1 MKRIAVLIL
10 ALTAMAV
17 ACTSPTPTPTLA
29 PTATPTPAPTA
40 TPTPTPTPAPTP
52 EPTPTPTPTPTP
64 VVGIP
69 GYRTYADE
77 SMGFAIQYPEEW
89 TPTSLNAGGS
99 VFTLQGDG
107 GRPQLTVVPI
117 YESGNPP
124 LDERMDNTIE
134 GTGLPEDQYRVE
146 RRETVTL
153 DDGSEALRAD
163 VIYQVEGVDTVL
175 RLQLSTRGSLTFNLA
190 FTATLTEIE
199 REEETIDTAL
209 RTFTS
214 FPPAPYGIPR
224 DNSLTMLLGEPLTL
238 DPAVARETT
247 SSVFVGSV
255 FSGLVTIDEHA
266 IPEPELAERWEI
278 DTTGTVYTFTLRE
291 GITFH
296 DGRAITAEDVKY
308 SIERATEPALNSSTA
323 PLYLGDIVGVMD
335 KLEGRADTV
344 SGVEVV
350 DDRTVRFTIDA
361 PKPYFI
367 SKLTYPT
374 AAVVDRNT
382 VEPGGLEWWT
392 RGEINGSGPFRL
404 ERWSKGEVVIL
415 KRFDGYHARDE
426 HTPGAAEYVISRLFE
441 SEAARALNRGAGAR
455 QLYQSDALDA
465 VRAGSASVDSL
476 REDSELAGDLYEFAE
491 LTTFFLG
498 INTMEPPFDD
508 LKVRQAFAMAVDR
521 QAFID
526 EIFGGNVQFAEGLL
540 PPGLPGYSESL
551 RGIPYDPEEA
561 KRLFAESKYADNF
574 PRVVY
579 TTPGADTV
587 PDDVQM
593 LVDAELARGAGSAH
607 GRERQRWRSSKGDI
621 RLSDDDV
628 GILPLYHTKEYVL
641 VKPHVEGFVSLRGVL
656 AGNLY
661 DYGWVADYPDPE
673 NFLDLLLHT
682 DANDSSYSTLLP
694 LRLCALRVH
703 LEFATRHSTPSW
715 SAQGWSRI
723 PSEPEDTPVGSRCFA
738 LFFVDGG
745 GAVADGRRRH
755 PAALPHE
762 GVRVFHPWVAQVVKP
777 QCRGLR
783 HDAVRPAGLQL
794 GPSNVG
800 WSDPPRELA
809 PGRRSDRGQLT
820 GEGPRCRCWVNEN
833 PAAAGD
839 PSGILWAAPTLIP
852 DLPSRNT
859 QRCRHHKTPSSRRR

>member
-29 PTATPTPAPTA
+29 PTATPAPAPTA

-52 EPTPTPTPTPTP
+52 EPTPTPTP

-107 GRPQLTVVPI
+107 GRPQLAVVPI

-124 LDERMDNTIE
+124 LDERMDSTIE

-175 RLQLSTRGSLTFNLA
+175 RLQLSTRGSLTFNLT

-278 DTTGTVYTFTLRE
+278 DASGTVYTFTLRE

-350 DDRTVRFTIDA
+350 DGRTVRFTIDA
-361 PKPYFI
+361 PKPYFL

-404 ERWSKGEVVIL
+404 ERWSRGEVVIL

-521 QAFID
+521 EAFV
-526 EIFGGNVQFAEGLL
+526 EEVGGGNLLFAEGLL

-593 LVDAELARGAGSAH
+593 LVDAWQEVLGVEVEVEL
-607 GRERQRWRSSKGDI
+607 
-621 RLSDDDV
+621 LPSDAYFYQ
-628 GILPLYHTKEYVL
+628 LAE
-641 VKPHVEGFVSLRGVL
+641 L

-682 DANDSSYSTLLP
+682 DANDSSYSNLEFDALVERARVEQDPEERIRLYMEAEQLLMDDVGILP
-694 LRLCALRVH
+694 LYHTKEYVL
-703 LEFATRHSTPSW
+703 
-715 SAQGWSRI
+715 
-723 PSEPEDTPVGSRCFA
+723 
-738 LFFVDGG
+738 
-745 GAVADGRRRH
+745 
-755 PAALPHE
+755 
-762 GVRVFHPWVAQVVKP
+762 VKP
-777 QCRGLR
+777 HVEGFVMTLFGQPDFRG
-783 HDAVRPAGLQL
+783 V
-794 GPSNVG
+794 SI
-800 WSDPPRELA
+800 
-809 PGRRSDRGQLT
+809 RRG
-820 GEGPRCRCWVNEN
+820 N
-833 PAAAGD
+833 
-839 PSGILWAAPTLIP
+839 
-852 DLPSRNT
+852 
-859 QRCRHHKTPSSRRR
+859 